1 MSANAARR
9 ADLPL
14 SRYFDYHATTPVDP
28 RVLEAMLPYFTERFG
43 NAASRNHPFGW
54 TAADAVEAAR
64 GQVAALIGARPVDIV
79 FTSGATESNN
89 LAIKGIV
96 EARRDRGNHVVT
108 VATEH
113 PSVLDS
119 CTALRRD
126 GIEVTVLPVDRDG
139 LVDPVEV
146 ARVVGERTMLVSV
159 MAANNE
165 TGVIQPIADIARLVR
180 AMGAVFH
187 TDASQA
193 IGKIPFDVE
202 AMGADLVSFT
212 AHKFYGPKGT
222 GALWVRRKSVDLAIQ
237 MHGGGHE
244 RGLRSGT
251 LNVPGIVGLGA
262 ACELCRQELAAEA
275 ARLGVLRDHLL
286 ASLRARVPDLR
297 VNGSLAH
304 RLPQN
309 LNVSFPG
316 IDGESLAIAMDGVAI
331 SSGSACSTAKPKP
344 SHVLKALG
352 SSDDLAFA
360 SLRFGLG
367 RWTTAGDVD
376 FVIGKTVSVI
386 ERLRAVRTALDA

>member
-1 MSANAARR
+1 MSAPAAARP
-9 ADLPL
+9 ALPL
-14 SRYFDYHATTPVDP
+14 SRYYDYHATTPVDP
-28 RVLEAMLPYFTERFG
+28 RVLEAMLPFFTERFG

-54 TAADAVEAAR
+54 AAADAVDTAR
-64 GQVAALIGARPVDIV
+64 GQVAALINARPADVV

-96 EARRDRGNHVVT
+96 EARGARGHHVVT
-108 VATEH
+108 VETEH
-113 PSVLDS
+113 PSVLDTCLS
-119 CTALRRD
+119 LQRD

-146 ARVVGERTMLVSV
+146 ARVVTERTILVSV

-165 TGVIQPIADIARLVR
+165 IGVLQPIADIARLVR
-180 AMGAVFH
+180 ALGAVFH

-193 IGKIPFDVE
+193 IGKVALDVE
-202 AMGADLVSFT
+202 ALGADLVSFT
-212 AHKFYGPKGT
+212 AHKFYGPKGV

-262 ACELCRQELAAEA
+262 ACEWCRQELVAES
-275 ARLGVLRDHLL
+275 ARLGALRDHLL
-286 ASLRARVPDLR
+286 ASLRARIADVQ

-316 IDGESLAIAMDGVAI
+316 IDGESLAVAMDGIAI

-344 SHVLKALG
+344 SHVLKAIGL
-352 SSDDLAFA
+352 SDDLAFA

-367 RWTTAGDVD
+367 RWTTREDVD
-376 FVIGKTVSVI
+376 FVIEKTAAVI
-386 ERLRAVRTALDA
+386 NRLRAVRTALDA